1 MTHPEFKKL
10 EAEYGVSLFK
20 LAMRLTRDVDD
31 ANDLVQDTW
40 VKVLRSTSYDASNN
54 SKAWLMRI
62 LSRLFLD
69 NMRLKKRR
77 ISANY
82 LDSDAE
88 VNVCDP
94 RSENLEELIVE
105 KLDLDA
111 QAIEAMKLLERSFT
125 PEECML
131 LMAKFDDVSYDELLP
146 IMELTDPNLKRG
158 TVRSRMCR
166 VSKKLTS
173 VVEQYQSTREILENL
188 EECV

>member
-10 EAEYGVSLFK
+10 EAEYGVSLFR

-54 SKAWLMRI
+54 PKAWLMRI

-69 NMRLKKRR
+69 SIRLKKRR

-82 LDSDAE
+82 LDREAE
-88 VNVCDP
+88 VNVRDP
-94 RSENLEELIVE
+94 GSENLEELIID
-105 KLDLDA
+105 KLELDA

-125 PEECML
+125 PAECML

-146 IMELTDPNLKRG
+146 IMELTDPHIKRG
-158 TVRSRMCR
+158 SVRSRMSR

-173 VVEQYQSTREILENL
+173 VAEQYQSTREILENL
-188 EECV
+188 EEYV